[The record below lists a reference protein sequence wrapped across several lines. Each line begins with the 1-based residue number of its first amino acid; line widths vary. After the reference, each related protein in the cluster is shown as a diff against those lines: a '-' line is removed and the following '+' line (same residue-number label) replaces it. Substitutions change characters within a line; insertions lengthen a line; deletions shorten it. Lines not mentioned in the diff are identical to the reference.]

1 MSGENLQPCR
11 ESNLSQL
18 AWENM
23 ASGICRSSVCG
34 ATLIKQEP
42 VETEPL
48 ASPEQEIEHISV
60 KQETPVDVN
69 PLASPKQEMEYVSAK
84 EETPEWDVPDDHNSM
99 HDPQSITKEECSS
112 SEDFLSPSAPSIED
126 DDEEDED
133 AMSEDDF
140 QTVSMKH
147 YPANTKKKLK
157 FLKQSLNEAGTI
169 TWKQLSWQ
177 V

>member
-140 QTVSMKH
+140 QVAGAEKILFIITSVVSG
-147 YPANTKKKLK
+147 NTTEKIAFCDFPNKKKM
-157 FLKQSLNEAGTI
+157 
-169 TWKQLSWQ
+169 
-177 V
+177 

>member
-34 ATLIKQEP
+34 ATLIKQE
-42 VETEPL
+42 
-48 ASPEQEIEHISV
+48 
-60 KQETPVDVN
+60 PVDVN